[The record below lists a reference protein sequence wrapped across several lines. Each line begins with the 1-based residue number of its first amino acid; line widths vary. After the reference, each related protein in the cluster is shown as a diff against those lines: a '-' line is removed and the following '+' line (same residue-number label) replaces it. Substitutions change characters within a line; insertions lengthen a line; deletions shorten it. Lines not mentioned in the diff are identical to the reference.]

1 MALTHEQRGQLQND
15 MQELLFRIRPILVGN
30 YMQRVELI
38 GLLFGYTR
46 NPYSQCYL
54 HEWYGSPKEVLD
66 LLRELVP
73 HSPEEVD
80 AWAKP
85 EDVGAWKKSP
95 GVATAVHAD

>member
-1 MALTHEQRGQLQND
+1 MALTHEQRGQLRSDIQA
-15 MQELLFRIRPILVGN
+15 LLFRIRPVLIGN
-30 YMQRVELI
+30 YMRRAELI

-46 NPYSQCYL
+46 CPYSHCYL
-54 HEWYGSPKEVLD
+54 HEWYGSPKEVID

-73 HSPEEVD
+73 QRAEEVE

>member
-1 MALTHEQRGQLQND
+1 MALTQEQRGQLRSD
-15 MQELLFRIRPILVGN
+15 IQELLFRIRPVLVGN

-46 NPYSQCYL
+46 CPYSHCYL
-54 HEWYGSPKEVLD
+54 QDWCGSPKEVLD

-73 HSPEEVD
+73 HSPEEVE

-85 EDVGAWKKSP
+85 EDVAPCLGTIEERST
-95 GVATAVHAD
+95 V